1 MDELYQGLYD
11 LLATDDLHQQVDETL
26 LEATYERISEA
37 NLPERLATAVAER
50 LLERL
55 HSIKATKTSK
65 KPEEQLAW
73 ANQLLASLQQPPLT
87 ADTISSPPRALR
99 AVHPK
104 GLKPELPAIGL
115 AQPWLFTAGKD
126 SPALLH
132 ELQAELNSC
141 NHVDILVSFITVS
154 GVRKLLDRLKAI
166 TATDGQGRS
175 QASVRVLTTT
185 YTGATDQKALNQL
198 AELPNCEVRVSLDGR
213 RTRLHAKAWLF
224 ERDTGFGS
232 AYVGSANFSGAALM
246 GGLEWTVK
254 FTEHGQP
261 DLFSRAKAHFETLW
275 LDTEFQPYDP
285 NNSDHQAALRSA
297 LKRESTQYDA
307 PIGLPTFFDL
317 VPKPFQTDIL
327 EQLDN
332 ERAHERTRNLL
343 VAATGTG
350 KTVMAAFDYR
360 RIARQQGGQPRLLF
374 VAHREEI
381 LKQARHTYRQV
392 LHDPNFG
399 DLLTGH
405 HDPEQ
410 HNHLFATIQSLQS
423 QALLAQLG
431 ADYWQVVVID
441 ECHHIEAKGFEQFVT
456 TVEPA
461 VLLGLTA
468 TPERHDGKNI
478 LRHFHN
484 RPDGTPAAQLRLWH
498 ALDLQLLAPFEYYGC
513 DDGED
518 YRTISWGQPQLE
530 QQQLSNLLTGNQMR
544 ARTIINNWRNL
555 VADTRQC
562 KALAFCVSVEHAEFM
577 TEQFNQAGIAARLV
591 TGKTNRDDRNAAPRQ
606 LQNGEINVIVTVDLY
621 NEGIDLP
628 FVDTLL
634 LLRPTQ
640 SATVF
645 QQQIG
650 RGLRLY
656 EGKES
661 CLVLDFVGQ
670 YQDGFRFDTLYSSI
684 TGLSRREI
692 ADSVE
697 HGFAKLPS
705 GCHLQL
711 HKTARE
717 HILHSLKQ
725 AITQNWRRLQTEL
738 ARYAALKGSNQVS
751 LSRFLTDHD
760 LELEDIYQSHST
772 NTNSGWTNLLR
783 AAGLIAGNGSTEEA
797 YFSKRFAALLHQDDP
812 AQWELLA
819 KVAEDP
825 ANYRITSDQDRL
837 RLQMLAYQIDS
848 NTKATGTAQSFL
860 KRLANEPHTCQELK
874 ALAEVQQNRHY
885 HTFKPLPGLEHTPL
899 RLHAAYQLR
908 EILSA
913 VGRWTEHSRP
923 EFREGVLRLHDQK
936 TELIFI
942 TLDKSEA
949 RHEGVA
955 YHDYAISRDRF
966 HWQTQNSAGPKTD
979 AGKRYLEQKTNG
991 WQFQLFVRTQKG
1003 APYRALGPAQVLSSQ
1018 GGKPMSITLGLEAA
1032 LPERLFEGFSVLRAA

>member
-26 LEATYERISEA
+26 LEATFEKITEA
-37 NLPERLATAVAER
+37 NLPERLATVVAER

-87 ADTISSPPRALR
+87 ADTISSPPKALR

-104 GLKPELPAIGL
+104 GFKPELPAIGL

-166 TATDGQGRS
+166 TATDSQGRS

-254 FTEHGQP
+254 FTQHGQP

-275 LDTEFQPYDP
+275 LDNEFQPYDP

-332 ERAHERTRNLL
+332 ERAHDRTRNLL

-360 RIARQQGGQPRLLF
+360 RIARQHGGQPRLLF

-381 LKQARHTYRQV
+381 LKEARHTYRQV

-423 QALLAQLG
+423 RALLAQLG

-484 RPDGTPAAQLRLWH
+484 RPDGTPATQLRLWH

-518 YRTISWGQPQLE
+518 YRKISWGQPQLE

-562 KALAFCVSVEHAEFM
+562 KALAFCVSVEHAAFM
-577 TEQFNQAGIAARLV
+577 T
-591 TGKTNRDDRNAAPRQ
+591 D
-606 LQNGEINVIVTVDLY
+606 
-621 NEGIDLP
+621 
-628 FVDTLL
+628 
-634 LLRPTQ
+634 
-640 SATVF
+640 
-645 QQQIG
+645 
-650 RGLRLY
+650 
-656 EGKES
+656 
-661 CLVLDFVGQ
+661 
-670 YQDGFRFDTLYSSI
+670 
-684 TGLSRREI
+684 
-692 ADSVE
+692 
-697 HGFAKLPS
+697 
-705 GCHLQL
+705 
-711 HKTARE
+711 
-717 HILHSLKQ
+717 
-725 AITQNWRRLQTEL
+725 
-738 ARYAALKGSNQVS
+738 
-751 LSRFLTDHD
+751 
-760 LELEDIYQSHST
+760 
-772 NTNSGWTNLLR
+772 
-783 AAGLIAGNGSTEEA
+783 
-797 YFSKRFAALLHQDDP
+797 
-812 AQWELLA
+812 
-819 KVAEDP
+819 
-825 ANYRITSDQDRL
+825 
-837 RLQMLAYQIDS
+837 
-848 NTKATGTAQSFL
+848 
-860 KRLANEPHTCQELK
+860 
-874 ALAEVQQNRHY
+874 
-885 HTFKPLPGLEHTPL
+885 
-899 RLHAAYQLR
+899 
-908 EILSA
+908 
-913 VGRWTEHSRP
+913 
-923 EFREGVLRLHDQK
+923 
-936 TELIFI
+936 
-942 TLDKSEA
+942 
-949 RHEGVA
+949 
-955 YHDYAISRDRF
+955 
-966 HWQTQNSAGPKTD
+966 
-979 AGKRYLEQKTNG
+979 
-991 WQFQLFVRTQKG
+991 
-1003 APYRALGPAQVLSSQ
+1003 
-1018 GGKPMSITLGLEAA
+1018 
-1032 LPERLFEGFSVLRAA
+1032 